1 MSISKKIFLYAPL
14 ALIWACGNSTTEVAG
29 STTETENAAL
39 QDEGVVTIKVFDGK
53 KPAANVSYRVLP
65 SWYVTDTTG
74 VIDEN
79 DYSYTGTTDSTGLA
93 LIENH
98 KDGSYTIQFE
108 KGESSISYQYTLN
121 KLSQE
126 FSVDKATLQ
135 KKGSVKGW
143 LSLPE
148 KAKHA
153 WVHVPGLGRVQ
164 KTDSLGQFV
173 IEDLPVGDVSIKS
186 WNESTQECIAQTE
199 VSVVSGETTDIGHVE
214 APDEVITKK
223 SMRINPRNLVS
234 SWMKPKSAPYVV
246 VLRLDSTNFNF
257 DEAAE
262 DGSDIHLLSSDGEEL
277 PIEIDSWDASIHSAA
292 INIRLNDLKD
302 TSDIW
307 TLEWGDIYAEPQKQ
321 SNVWKGLSDSLLY
334 ELNSVEIFNFD
345 SGSVN
350 NDLPSP
356 LKREAVYIQI
366 HEVVDST
373 KDSINTQTLST
384 SNALQKDTEGR
395 SGTVLH
401 VEYTANHPD
410 LMLIGTHLSSI
421 PCNFSR
427 MDSLVVWIRSDGD
440 YEIILEALKTDKN
453 YKASYKGKG
462 KSSWERLSLK
472 PEDFDYTIKEY
483 HGWEITRNK
492 ITNFT
497 IFGYNGSE
505 LWLDNVRIYGI
516 NRDDIKQ

>member
-1 MSISKKIFLYAPL
+1 MRFSKKILLFAPL
-14 ALIWACGNSTTEVAG
+14 AFLGACGNSSTEVAG
-29 STTETENAAL
+29 STTETENASI
-39 QDEGVVTIKVFDGK
+39 QDGGSVSIKIFDGK
-53 KPAANVSYRVLP
+53 KPATGVSYRVLP

-79 DYSYTGTTDSTGLA
+79 DYSYKGTTDSTGTA

-98 KDGSYTIQFE
+98 KEGSYTILFE
-108 KGESSISYQYTLN
+108 KDESSISYQYTLN
-121 KLSQE
+121 KLNHE
-126 FSVDKATLQ
+126 FIVDKAEL
-135 KKGSVKGW
+135 KEKGAIKGW
-143 LSLPE
+143 ISLPE
-148 KAKHA
+148 KASHA
-153 WVHVPGLGRVQ
+153 WIHVPGIGRVQ
-164 KTDSLGQFV
+164 KTDSNGQFE
-173 IEDLPVGDVSIKS
+173 IQELPVGDITLKS
-186 WNESTQECIAQTE
+186 WNENTQECIAQTE
-199 VSVVSGETTDIGHVE
+199 VTVVSGETLDIGHVE

-262 DGSDIHLLSSDGEEL
+262 DGSDIHLISSEGEEL

-292 INIRLNDLKD
+292 INIRLENLKD
-302 TSDIW
+302 TADIW

-321 SNVWKGLSDSLLY
+321 VDVWEGLSDSLMY

-350 NDLPSP
+350 NDLPAP

-366 HEVVDST
+366 HNVVDSAS
-373 KDSINTQTLST
+373 DSITTQTLST

-395 SGTVLH
+395 GGTVLH

-410 LMLIGTHLSSI
+410 LMLIGTHLSTT

-427 MDSLVVWIRSDGD
+427 MDSLVVWIRGDGD

-453 YKASYKGKG
+453 YKASYKGKA
-462 KSSWERLSLK
+462 KSKWERLSLK
-472 PEDFDYTIKEY
+472 PEDFTYTLKEY

-497 IFGYNGSE
+497 VFGYNGSE
-505 LWLDNVRIYGI
+505 LWLDNVRIYGV